1 MEPIRYLPLTDLA
14 VPVYIENAN
23 ILLSQIAKKGFSL
36 DINDVVSIFN
46 ILRYLDDG
54 LEKQLNYPDRESLK
68 SMIVEF
74 CQSHGHN
81 HILNFFSQL
90 SRWIE
95 NDFWRF
101 FVSFGLEKKLK
112 EEDFNT
118 FLSHQQ
124 PNIHP
129 ILIQKS
135 LHQKFR
141 QSLREYFLSNVK
153 NVHYFIDEKDKQ
165 YLPPDITPQDKLSL
179 ISAYIDS
186 DSPSLKYL
194 EILAKF
200 KDIPPRMR
208 LVVQKRAKDVT
219 SQVLSSS
226 NTFKFG
232 IEVSYTEQTEA
243 VHIELEDNVAKY
255 SYNLNWF
262 RLNSDNATLLNNFI
276 HLFDYVDEQGR
287 LTLCFQMSEQ
297 GVFERTITTQR
308 ADWYPE
314 SIAFRQKNDTA
325 LIQLQSYSNLLNS
338 FDTSV
343 EKLINWFFRDYL
355 RNEFE
360 ISDFQSDIPEGERP
374 FIEKCKLLAS
384 EFERILRQ
392 FQLYVEDGHI
402 DHDLIAIETNPF
414 PLSDTGSFL
423 KQKYCYLQSED
434 GERAIYYFYSDQ
446 CMFSYDSKA
455 EKSYETFA
463 NRLAQMNLGKDDFE
477 EYQKPDLDWLIQQ
490 GYLRFEEE
498 DLVIANVHKII
509 LLGEIYRNGCLC
521 YNTYQGVRKDALDA
535 MIENGTLQ
543 LKSSL
548 FSESEAAY
556 IDYHLNKRKYINS
569 LDLRNKYT
577 HGSYFGAEIGDRE
590 HELNYFQMLK
600 IMICIVLKINDE
612 LCRKSELISM
622 GTSCDVKKDQI

>member
-23 ILLSQIAKKGFSL
+23 VLLSQIAKKGFSL

-68 SMIVEF
+68 KLIVEF
-74 CQSHGHN
+74 CQSHAPE
-81 HILNFFSQL
+81 HILNNFSQL
-90 SRWIE
+90 YRWLD

-112 EEDFNT
+112 EEDFDA

-124 PNIHP
+124 PNIHS

-141 QSLREYFLSNVK
+141 QSLREYFLSNVN

-165 YLPPDITPQDKLSL
+165 YLPLDITPDDKLSL
-179 ISAYIDS
+179 ISAYIDCEN
-186 DSPSLKYL
+186 PSLRYL
-194 EILAKF
+194 EILAKS
-200 KDIPPRMR
+200 KDIPSRMR
-208 LVVQKRAKDVT
+208 LEAQKRAKDVT
-219 SQVLSSS
+219 RQVFDSS

-232 IEVSYTEQTEA
+232 IEVSYIEQAEA
-243 VHIELEDNVAKY
+243 ACIELEDNVSKY
-255 SYNLNWF
+255 SYDLNWI

-314 SIAFRQKNDTA
+314 SIAFRQKNDAA
-325 LIQLQSYSNLLNS
+325 LIQLQSYSNVLKS

-360 ISDFQSDIPEGERP
+360 ICDFQSDIPEGERP
-374 FIEKCKLLAS
+374 FIEKCKLLAP

-392 FQLYVEDGHI
+392 FQLFVEDGRI

-414 PLSDTGSFL
+414 SFSATGSSL

-434 GERAIYYFYSDQ
+434 GKRATYYFYSDQ
-446 CMFSYDSKA
+446 CMLSYDSKA

-463 NRLAQMNLGKDDFE
+463 NRLAQKNLGKDDFK
-477 EYQKPDLDWLIQQ
+477 EYQKPELDWLIQQ
-490 GYLRFEEE
+490 GYLRFEKE
-498 DLVIANVHKII
+498 DLVIDNVHRII
-509 LLGEIYRNGCLC
+509 LLGEIFRNGCLC

-543 LKSSL
+543 MKSSL
-548 FSESEAAY
+548 FSEPEAEY
-556 IDYHLNKRKYINS
+556 IDYHLNKRRYINS
-569 LDLRNKYT
+569 LDLRNKYA
-577 HGSYFGAEIGDRE
+577 HGSHFGAEVGDRE

-612 LCRKSELISM
+612 LCQRSELISM
-622 GTSCDVKKDQI
+622 GTSCDVKKDQV